1 MNRPKNNKIRRP
13 QFLCIVGCEGKNQ
26 ERIYFDIVQN
36 QDAYADKLRQVFGL
50 AADANIKKEKRVT
63 EIVNQIGLSD
73 IKNAIQRG
81 KKISEDNQG
90 KEANKTP
97 KENRYY
103 DNPDTQMHVLLQFLF
118 AKVGINI
125 DALG

>member
-1 MNRPKNNKIRRP
+1 M
-13 QFLCIVGCEGKNQ
+13 QFKGVKKYQ
-26 ERIYFDIVQN
+26 RI
-36 QDAYADKLRQVFGL
+36 
-50 AADANIKKEKRVT
+50 
-63 EIVNQIGLSD
+63 
-73 IKNAIQRG
+73 
-81 KKISEDNQG
+81 NQG

>member
-1 MNRPKNNKIRRP
+1 MILR
-13 QFLCIVGCEGKNQ
+13 FL
-26 ERIYFDIVQN
+26 
-36 QDAYADKLRQVFGL
+36 
-50 AADANIKKEKRVT
+50 IKKSKYLYR
-63 EIVNQIGLSD
+63 
-73 IKNAIQRG
+73 
-81 KKISEDNQG
+81 
-90 KEANKTP
+90 NKTP

>member
-1 MNRPKNNKIRRP
+1 MNNST
-13 QFLCIVGCEGKNQ
+13 
-26 ERIYFDIVQN
+26 
-36 QDAYADKLRQVFGL
+36 LRQLLLEYSRKRNKEIVE
-50 AADANIKKEKRVT
+50 ANIKKEKRVT

>member
-1 MNRPKNNKIRRP
+1 MQFKGVKNNQRIIR
-13 QFLCIVGCEGKNQ
+13 VK
-26 ERIYFDIVQN
+26 
-36 QDAYADKLRQVFGL
+36 RQ
-50 AADANIKKEKRVT
+50 I
-63 EIVNQIGLSD
+63 
-73 IKNAIQRG
+73 
-81 KKISEDNQG
+81 
-90 KEANKTP
+90 KTP

>member
-1 MNRPKNNKIRRP
+1 MT
-13 QFLCIVGCEGKNQ
+13 VE
-26 ERIYFDIVQN
+26 E
-36 QDAYADKLRQVFGL
+36 
-50 AADANIKKEKRVT
+50 NIGFPLKMF
-63 EIVNQIGLSD
+63 S
-73 IKNAIQRG
+73 
-81 KKISEDNQG
+81 
-90 KEANKTP
+90 NKTP

>member
-1 MNRPKNNKIRRP
+1 MNNSTLKQLLLEYSRKRNKEI
-13 QFLCIVGCEGKNQ
+13 
-26 ERIYFDIVQN
+26 
-36 QDAYADKLRQVFGL
+36 
-50 AADANIKKEKRVT
+50 ADANIKKEKRVT

>member
-1 MNRPKNNKIRRP
+1 MLFR
-13 QFLCIVGCEGKNQ
+13 
-26 ERIYFDIVQN
+26 
-36 QDAYADKLRQVFGL
+36 
-50 AADANIKKEKRVT
+50 
-63 EIVNQIGLSD
+63 S
-73 IKNAIQRG
+73 G

>member
-1 MNRPKNNKIRRP
+1 MITKMNNSTLKQLLLEYSRKRNKEI
-13 QFLCIVGCEGKNQ
+13 
-26 ERIYFDIVQN
+26 
-36 QDAYADKLRQVFGL
+36 
-50 AADANIKKEKRVT
+50 ADANIKKEKRVT

>member
-1 MNRPKNNKIRRP
+1 M
-13 QFLCIVGCEGKNQ
+13 QFKGVKKYQ
-26 ERIYFDIVQN
+26 RI
-36 QDAYADKLRQVFGL
+36 
-50 AADANIKKEKRVT
+50 
-63 EIVNQIGLSD
+63 
-73 IKNAIQRG
+73 
-81 KKISEDNQG
+81 NQG

-103 DNPDTQMHVLLQFLF
+103 DNPDTQMHVLLLILF